1 MPPQTLLTQHGR
13 RRRFY
18 TPEEVKA
25 HNSADDAWFSLFDK
39 VLDLTKLIAKNTALA
54 TPLID
59 CAGSDIS
66 HWFNSKS
73 WTVKSYY
80 SQVKKVA
87 LPYIPMGRF
96 IHVPPSEPSS
106 KWCTSDSNGLEEIP
120 WWSDTQYIIGNISRN
135 VRKLRVVNTLTQQS
149 DVFEVCGEETIEEIQ
164 TRYTE
169 YNTHAQSYTWKYLK
183 DRTFVPIEMSKTLEQ
198 LGIVDE
204 SKVFEHAGINQ
215 DQYMPVVHIYFN
227 DDLTDD

>member
-1 MPPQTLLTQHGR
+1 MLLTQHGR

-149 DVFEVCGEETIEEIQ
+149 DVFEVCGEETIKEIQ

>member
-1 MPPQTLLTQHGR
+1 M
-13 RRRFY
+13 
-18 TPEEVKA
+18 
-25 HNSADDAWFSLFDK
+25 
-39 VLDLTKLIAKNTALA
+39 
-54 TPLID
+54 
-59 CAGSDIS
+59 
-66 HWFNSKS
+66 
-73 WTVKSYY
+73 
-80 SQVKKVA
+80 
-87 LPYIPMGRF
+87 
-96 IHVPPSEPSS
+96 
-106 KWCTSDSNGLEEIP
+106 
-120 WWSDTQYIIGNISRN
+120 
-135 VRKLRVVNTLTQQS
+135 NTLTQQS
-149 DVFEVCGEETIEEIQ
+149 DVFEVCGEETIKEIQ

>member
-1 MPPQTLLTQHGR
+1 MNIFFR
-13 RRRFY
+13 
-18 TPEEVKA
+18 
-25 HNSADDAWFSLFDK
+25 
-39 VLDLTKLIAKNTALA
+39 
-54 TPLID
+54 
-59 CAGSDIS
+59 
-66 HWFNSKS
+66 
-73 WTVKSYY
+73 
-80 SQVKKVA
+80 
-87 LPYIPMGRF
+87 
-96 IHVPPSEPSS
+96 
-106 KWCTSDSNGLEEIP
+106 
-120 WWSDTQYIIGNISRN
+120 WSVTQYIIGNISRN

-164 TRYTE
+164 TRRGPVFSGVTKSVHTRRNNSYTE

>member
-1 MPPQTLLTQHGR
+1 
-13 RRRFY
+13 
-18 TPEEVKA
+18 
-25 HNSADDAWFSLFDK
+25 
-39 VLDLTKLIAKNTALA
+39 
-54 TPLID
+54 
-59 CAGSDIS
+59 
-66 HWFNSKS
+66 
-73 WTVKSYY
+73 
-80 SQVKKVA
+80 
-87 LPYIPMGRF
+87 
-96 IHVPPSEPSS
+96 VPPSEPSS

-149 DVFEVCGEETIEEIQ
+149 DVFEVCGEETIKEIQ